1 MLTLNSQEYTY
12 VHALYFI
19 CFRWN
24 VLRMK
29 TAVQINSAA
38 NSDFSAN
45 SALMV
50 LDVLVMTSVVAKKF
64 ANLEV
69 VKLNQVRI
77 QKKLDI
83 LEDVRMEEVHVS
95 AYFTITAEIHA
106 RSLAKFYGQY
116 ADRHMNL
123 KFV

>member
-1 MLTLNSQEYTY
+1 MCGVIFS
-12 VHALYFI
+12 I
-19 CFRWN
+19 CFIYFRLN

-50 LDVLVMTSVVAKKF
+50 LDVLMMTSVVAKKF

-69 VKLNQVRI
+69 VKFNQVRI
-77 QKKLDI
+77 RNKVDN
-83 LEDVRMEEVHVS
+83 LEDVRMEDGHVS
-95 AYFTITAEIHA
+95 AGF
-106 RSLAKFYGQY
+106 
-116 ADRHMNL
+116 
-123 KFV
+123 

>member
-1 MLTLNSQEYTY
+1 
-12 VHALYFI
+12 
-19 CFRWN
+19 
-24 VLRMK
+24 MK

-77 QKKLDI
+77 RNKLDRVGSRVGAM
-83 LEDVRMEEVHVS
+83 VR
-95 AYFTITAEIHA
+95 A
-106 RSLAKFYGQY
+106 LASHQCAPGSIPGPGVICGLSMLLVLYN
-116 ADRHMNL
+116 AP
-123 KFV
+123 

>member
-1 MLTLNSQEYTY
+1 MHYFVLQDTY
-12 VHALYFI
+12 LEFTRVQLCARFIFNTCFIYF
-19 CFRWN
+19 RLN

-29 TAVQINSAA
+29 TAVQIKSAA

-77 QKKLDI
+77 Q
-83 LEDVRMEEVHVS
+83 
-95 AYFTITAEIHA
+95 
-106 RSLAKFYGQY
+106 
-116 ADRHMNL
+116 N
-123 KFV
+123 